1 MYRKVYVITTTK
13 RPVPLQHFLYTGR
26 WGGSRHNKFLLL
38 DAEKWINEGWAI
50 NYIIDIFRNW
60 FLGT

>member
-13 RPVPLQHFLYTGR
+13 RPVPLEHFLYTGR

-38 DAEKWINEGWAI
+38 DAERWINEGWTSATNDGI
-50 NYIIDIFRNW
+50 ENC
-60 FLGT
+60 